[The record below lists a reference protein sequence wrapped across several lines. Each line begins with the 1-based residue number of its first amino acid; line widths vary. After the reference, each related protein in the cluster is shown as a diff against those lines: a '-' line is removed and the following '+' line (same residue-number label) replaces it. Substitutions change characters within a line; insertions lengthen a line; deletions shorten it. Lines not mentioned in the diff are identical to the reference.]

1 MGTLIPSGDER
12 LLLGR
17 FYGATF
23 LAEVAHLAMPFQV
36 LLIVRYLDQPQLGV
50 LLGIEQLVG
59 LTMEIPSGAWADRFG
74 RKRCVLAGHVLSA
87 AGWLLIPAATMLD
100 EHLRLAGMGAAFG
113 LLGAGTALVSG
124 ALEAW
129 VVDNLRFKGRQ
140 DLAIRFFGRER
151 SLAASG
157 GIAADL
163 LALVAL
169 SALWDIRLFWIV
181 TGAGELIALAIL
193 WRAPE
198 HAPTG
203 AGLDG
208 PVADANSTIENS
220 VDECQADDEDEEDE
234 LDEHASIRDA
244 VTRGFAAIWR
254 RPALLA
260 CTLALVWLAASFGTS
275 HEAFQAALA
284 EADLAEQGFA
294 GLELGVDTLGIFA
307 PLLAIVLARHFG
319 SRPLLALGIVMSA
332 GIALTIWRQPGVLGM
347 ASAYL
352 LVIACGDIL
361 HTIADDYQHQ
371 LLPSAVRA
379 TASSAINLVTSI
391 AMLVSTGWLTVLLA
405 EWSAAETVAI
415 MGVATLPAALFLIPK
430 FSRTEVCPPID
441 KALT

>member
-1 MGTLIPSGDER
+1 MGTLIPSGEER
-12 LLLGR
+12 QLLGR

-36 LLIVRYLDQPQLGV
+36 LLIVRYLGQPQLGI
-50 LLGIEQLVG
+50 LLGIEQLVA
-59 LTMEIPSGAWADRFG
+59 LTMELPSGAWADRFG

-87 AGWLLIPAATMLD
+87 AGWLLIPSATLLD

-140 DLAIRFFGRER
+140 DLAIRYFGRER

-169 SALWDIRLFWIV
+169 SALWDIRLFWVV

-193 WRAPE
+193 WRTPE
-198 HAPTG
+198 HSPTG
-203 AGLDG
+203 AGLDA
-208 PVADANSTIENS
+208 PVA
-220 VDECQADDEDEEDE
+220 QAAPAMEFGAHEDEEDE
-234 LDEHASIRDA
+234 DAHELEEHVSIRDA
-244 VTRGFAAIWR
+244 VTRGFTAIWQ

-284 EADLAEQGFA
+284 ELDLAERGFA
-294 GLELGVDTLGIFA
+294 GLELGVDTLGMFA
-307 PLLAIVLARHFG
+307 PLLAIILARHFG
-319 SRPLLALGIVMSA
+319 SRPLLALGITMSA
-332 GIALTIWRQPGVLGM
+332 GLALVIWRQPGALGV

-352 LVIACGDIL
+352 LVVACGDIL

-391 AMLVSTGWLTVLLA
+391 AMLVSTGWLTLLLA
-405 EWSAAETVAI
+405 KWSAAETVAI
-415 MGVATLPAALFLIPK
+415 MGLSTLPAALFLIPK
-430 FSRTEVCPPID
+430 FSRTEACPQID